1 MKTNDHL
8 PAVHTLEQKESNY
21 SNTHICREHTYMYA
35 CVASR
40 SRQDVSCYWAGSTR
54 GKYSNRE
61 KYDANH
67 YTEMTF
73 IHWPL
78 RVAPK
83 PAQRDEQ
90 IAQLI
95 STK

>member
-1 MKTNDHL
+1 MNKRKVITRIHIY
-8 PAVHTLEQKESNY
+8 AESTHTC
-21 SNTHICREHTYMYA
+21 T
-35 CVASR
+35 CVWLVDRDKMCLAIELVV
-40 SRQDVSCYWAGSTR
+40 QG
-54 GKYSNRE
+54 GEYSNRE

-67 YTEMTF
+67 YTQMTF

-78 RVAPK
+78 RAAPK

>member
-1 MKTNDHL
+1 M
-8 PAVHTLEQKESNY
+8 
-21 SNTHICREHTYMYA
+21 HICMYVWLA
-35 CVASR
+35 YRAMMCLTIELAV
-40 SRQDVSCYWAGSTR
+40 QGENIN
-54 GKYSNRE
+54 KE

-67 YTEMTF
+67 YTHTMRF

-78 RVAPK
+78 RAAPK

-95 STK
+95 TTK